1 MSNIF
6 ETFLNRPKEYKT
18 GQIWHCSEISED
30 IVLTDVNEY
39 YLKMGIARGMIL
51 SRATHLN
58 DGKDLTFKPK
68 GELKKLYGLE
78 RIMLR
83 ITDGPILTEDL
94 SFYKDEIPKSK
105 SSKITET
112 LKHRPKLN
120 PVQEEFS
127 AMILEKLQ
135 PLREKV
141 ILKCEEYE
149 NKMNKLKI
157 LIVLNALNKKAIRIQ
172 YKNAAADENEKAR
185 FVEFWEKE
193 RDARDQSVILNEDD
207 KSIFRLVNIDGR
219 LYFTAKSEIIKKIS
233 DIKMVQ
239 KKIIISSVDNEIHF
253 GKEKR
258 VFTSFEDDSKIKA
271 GDWELHLKIDGK
283 TVKFIFGLK

>member
-68 GELKKLYGLE
+68 GELRKLYGLE

-105 SSKITET
+105 SSKFTET

>member
-68 GELKKLYGLE
+68 GELRKLYGLE